1 MLTETSS
8 INTLTADA
16 KKLQQQVK
24 GKMIFPG
31 DENYHSERSV
41 WNAMIDKC
49 PTLIVQCVNTNDV
62 IAAVNFARMHHL
74 VVAVRGG
81 GHNVA
86 GNAVCHE
93 GLMIDLSKM
102 KNIYV
107 DGAAII
113 Y

>member
-16 KKLQQQVK
+16 KNLRQQVK
-24 GKMIFPG
+24 EKIIFPG

-41 WNAMIDKC
+41 WNGMIDKC
-49 PTLIVQCVNTNDV
+49 PMMIVQCVHTND
-62 IAAVNFARMHHL
+62 IITAIKFARTNNL
-74 VVAVRGG
+74 VIAVRGG
-81 GHNVA
+81 GHNV

-93 GLMIDLSKM
+93 GLMVDLSKM